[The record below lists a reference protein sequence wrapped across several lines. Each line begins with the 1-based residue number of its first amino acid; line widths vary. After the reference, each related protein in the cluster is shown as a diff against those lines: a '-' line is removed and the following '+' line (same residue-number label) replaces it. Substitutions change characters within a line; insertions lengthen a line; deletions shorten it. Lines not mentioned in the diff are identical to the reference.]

1 MNTITILSCLTCQN
15 YWSNV
20 ANVYSTDLG
29 FILGLVGTLGVI
41 VFLVYFLFSPIK
53 RDTQLVKKNY
63 WFWVL
68 VFMVTLIFAMQLWGV
83 MYHVWE
89 QIPSNRHHSTDNQ
102 TLLRN
107 ILHFFIGSLALPQE
121 LQRGGIPPTVM
132 LAIKVFIV
140 NGISIATIVSLFNR
154 RITHYRE
161 GQIRYSRLIYWLLQN
176 KYAVVIGAN
185 EVAASVIKNLL
196 KQCEHKTDYKSFNCY
211 CDRKLKYILL
221 QTNRK
226 AEEVRKMLASHL
238 TDHELDRVIIYTAN
252 RDSKKEL
259 QKLYVKY
266 AHEIHILGEQTVVGG
281 TETFH
286 DTINMKCLNLVAQI
300 LREYKNAHPSQYQKK
315 HCRVMFEYQT
325 THSVFQFSDVSDDVR
340 ETLDFEPFNRYESW
354 ARKVLVGNA
363 VDSIKYVPLESYE
376 GIKYD
381 NNKHVHLVV
390 VGMSNMGTA
399 LGVQALFQAHYP
411 NYVRDSQ
418 LKTRVTFIDTKADK
432 EMAFFKGRYAT
443 LFELARHRYIDA
455 NACEED
461 DLNSD
466 YGWIDPMQLPDC
478 QWKHLSDKGQN
489 FLDVE
494 IEFVKGELESDGV
507 RKYLTKVSKVPTSNL
522 TIAICLTNA
531 SQAIAASLYMPVEV
545 YENQQLQQ
553 ILVYQREASTIIE
566 NISKETKEN
575 SIRYKKLRPFGMIYG
590 NYMDDRTRYW
600 KGVLTNAVYNATK
613 NNKPL
618 PLDLKNTDDDKEVK
632 ALVDKWDELKEC
644 KKISNKLFVDSI
656 YQKLRCI
663 MDLSKNETLGE
674 YGNPIFD
681 NQSFVQDVKSVLQS
695 HAPIVAKCEHNRW
708 NVEQLLMGFTPMKS
722 ADDEQFRILVAEND
736 EEKINKKKSELKESS
751 AKVHPNIC
759 DFEHLNMV
767 DPGAKK
773 YDYALNVAI
782 PDILIRV
789 DGYEQFVR

>member
-20 ANVYSTDLG
+20 AKVYSTDLG

-196 KQCEHKTDYKSFNCY
+196 KQCEHKADYKSFNCY

-466 YGWIDPMQLPDC
+466 YGWIDPMQQSNC

-507 RKYLTKVSKVPTSNL
+507 RKYLTKVSKVQTSNL

-531 SQAIAASLYMPVEV
+531 SQAIAASLYMPIEV

-566 NISKETKEN
+566 NISKETKKN
-575 SIRYKKLRPFGMIYG
+575 SIRYEKLRPFGMIYG

-600 KGVLTNAVYNATK
+600 KGVLTNAVYNATE

-618 PLDLKNTDDDKEVK
+618 PLDLKNTDDKEVK

-736 EEKINKKKSELKESS
+736 EKKINKKKSELKESS

-767 DPGAKK
+767 DSGAKK

>member
-29 FILGLVGTLGVI
+29 FILGLIGTFGVI

-102 TLLRN
+102 ILLRN

-161 GQIRYSRLIYWLLQN
+161 GQIRYSKLIYWLLQN

-196 KQCEHKTDYKSFNCY
+196 KQCEHKADYESFNCY

-259 QKLYVKY
+259 QKLYVEY

-281 TETFH
+281 AEAFH

-300 LREYKNAHPSQYQKK
+300 LRNYKNAHPSQYQKK

-363 VDSIKYVPLESYE
+363 VDTIKYVPLESYK
-376 GIKYD
+376 GITYD
-381 NNKHVHLVV
+381 SNKHVHLIV

-455 NACEED
+455 NACKEE

-466 YGWIDPMQLPDC
+466 YGWADPMQESNC
-478 QWKHLSDKGQN
+478 QWKHLSNKGQN

-507 RKYLTKVSKVPTSNL
+507 RKYLTQVSKIQTSKL

-531 SQAIAASLYMPVEV
+531 SQAIAASLYMPMEV

-575 SIRYKKLRPFGMIYG
+575 SIRYKKLRPFGMIYS
-590 NYMDDRTRYW
+590 NYMDDRTHYW

-613 NNKPL
+613 DNKPL
-618 PLDLKNTDDDKEVK
+618 PLDLKNTDDKEVK
-632 ALVDKWDELKEC
+632 ALVDKWDKLKEC

-663 MDLSKNETLGE
+663 MDLSENETLGE

-681 NQSFVQDVKSVLQS
+681 NRSFVQDVKSVIQS
-695 HAPIVAKCEHNRW
+695 HASTVAKCEHNRW

-722 ADDEQFRILVAEND
+722 ADDEQFRKLVAENN

-767 DPGAKK
+767 DPGAKA

>member
-1 MNTITILSCLTCQN
+1 MNIITMLSCLTCQN

-29 FILGLVGTLGVI
+29 FILGLIGTLGVI

-68 VFMVTLIFAMQLWGV
+68 VFMITLIFAMQLWGV

-102 TLLRN
+102 ILLRN

-196 KQCEHKTDYKSFNCY
+196 KQCEHKADYKSFNCY

-259 QKLYVKY
+259 QKLYMEY

-281 TETFH
+281 AEAFH

-300 LREYKNAHPSQYQKK
+300 LRNYKNAHPSQYQKK

-363 VDSIKYVPLESYE
+363 VDTIKYVPLESYK
-376 GIKYD
+376 GITYD
-381 NNKHVHLVV
+381 SNKHVHLIV

-455 NACEED
+455 NACKEE

-466 YGWIDPMQLPDC
+466 YGWVNPMQQSNC
-478 QWKHLSDKGQN
+478 QWKHLSNKGQN

-507 RKYLTKVSKVPTSNL
+507 RKYLTQVSKVQTSNL

-531 SQAIAASLYMPVEV
+531 SQAIAASLYMPMEV

-566 NISKETKEN
+566 NISKETKKN
-575 SIRYKKLRPFGMIYG
+575 SIRYEKLRPFGMIYS

-600 KGVLTNAVYNATK
+600 KGVLTHAAYDATK
-613 NNKPL
+613 DNKPL
-618 PLDLKNTDDDKEVK
+618 PLDLKNTDDKEVK
-632 ALVDKWDELKEC
+632 ALVDKWDKLKEC

-663 MDLSKNETLGE
+663 MDLSENETLGE

-681 NQSFVQDVKSVLQS
+681 NRSFVQDVKSVLQS
-695 HAPIVAKCEHNRW
+695 HASIVAKCEHNRW
-708 NVEQLLMGFTPMKS
+708 NIEQLLMGFTPMKS
-722 ADDEQFRILVAEND
+722 ADDEQFRKLVAENN

-767 DPGAKK
+767 DPDAKK
-773 YDYALNVAI
+773 YDYALNMAI

>member
-1 MNTITILSCLTCQN
+1 MNIITMLSCLTCQN

-29 FILGLVGTLGVI
+29 FILGLIGTLGVI

-68 VFMVTLIFAMQLWGV
+68 VFMITLIFAMQLWGV

-102 TLLRN
+102 ILLRN

-196 KQCEHKTDYKSFNCY
+196 KPCDHKADYKSFNCY

-259 QKLYVKY
+259 QKLYMEY

-281 TETFH
+281 AEAFH

-300 LREYKNAHPSQYQKK
+300 LRDYKNAHPSQYQKK

-363 VDSIKYVPLESYE
+363 VDTIKYVPLESYK
-376 GIKYD
+376 GITYD
-381 NNKHVHLVV
+381 SNKHVHLIV

-455 NACEED
+455 NACKEE

-466 YGWIDPMQLPDC
+466 CGWVDPMQEPDC
-478 QWKHLSDKGQN
+478 QWKHLSNKGQN

-507 RKYLTKVSKVPTSNL
+507 RKYLTQVSKIQTSKL

-531 SQAIAASLYMPVEV
+531 SQAIAASLYMPMEV

-566 NISKETKEN
+566 NISKETKKN
-575 SIRYKKLRPFGMIYG
+575 SIRYEKLRPFGMIYS

-600 KGVLTNAVYNATK
+600 KGVLTHAVYDATQ
-613 NNKPL
+613 NNQPL
-618 PLDLKNTDDDKEVK
+618 PLDLKNTDDKEVK

-663 MDLSKNETLGE
+663 MDLSENETLGE

-681 NQSFVQDVKSVLQS
+681 NRSFVQDVKSVIQS
-695 HAPIVAKCEHNRW
+695 HTSIVAKCEHNRW

-722 ADDEQFRILVAEND
+722 ADDEQFRKLVDENNK
-736 EEKINKKKSELKESS
+736 EKINKKKSELKESS

>member
-29 FILGLVGTLGVI
+29 FILGLIGTLGVI

-102 TLLRN
+102 ILLRN
-107 ILHFFIGSLALPQE
+107 LLHFFIGSLALPQE

-196 KQCEHKTDYKSFNCY
+196 KQCEHKADYKSFNCY
-211 CDRKLKYILL
+211 CDRKLKYIVL

-259 QKLYVKY
+259 QKLYVEY

-281 TETFH
+281 AEAFH

-300 LREYKNAHPSQYQKK
+300 LRNYKNAHPSQYQKK

-363 VDSIKYVPLESYE
+363 VDTIKYVPLESYK
-376 GIKYD
+376 GITYD
-381 NNKHVHLVV
+381 SNKHVHLIV

-455 NACEED
+455 NACKEE

-466 YGWIDPMQLPDC
+466 YGWVDPMQESNC
-478 QWKHLSDKGQN
+478 QWKHLSNKGQN

-507 RKYLTKVSKVPTSNL
+507 RKYLTQVAKIQTSKL

-531 SQAIAASLYMPVEV
+531 SQAIAASLYMPMEV

-566 NISKETKEN
+566 NISKETKKN
-575 SIRYKKLRPFGMIYG
+575 SIRYKKLRPFGMIYS

-600 KGVLTNAVYNATK
+600 KGVLTHAVYDATK
-613 NNKPL
+613 DNKPL
-618 PLDLKNTDDDKEVK
+618 PLDLKNTDDKEVK
-632 ALVDKWDELKEC
+632 ALVDKWDKLKEC

-663 MDLSKNETLGE
+663 MDLSENETLGE

-681 NQSFVQDVKSVLQS
+681 NRSFVQDVKSVIQS
-695 HAPIVAKCEHNRW
+695 HASIVAKCEHNRW

-722 ADDEQFRILVAEND
+722 ADDEQFRQLVDENNK
-736 EEKINKKKSELKESS
+736 EKINKKKSELKESS

-767 DPGAKK
+767 DPGAKA

>member
-29 FILGLVGTLGVI
+29 FILGLIGTLGVI

-102 TLLRN
+102 ILLRN

-154 RITHYRE
+154 RITHYQE

-196 KQCEHKTDYKSFNCY
+196 KQCEHKADYKSFNCY

-259 QKLYVKY
+259 QKLYVEY

-281 TETFH
+281 AEAFH

-300 LREYKNAHPSQYQKK
+300 LRNYKNAHPSQYQKK

-363 VDSIKYVPLESYE
+363 VDTIKYVPLESYK
-376 GIKYD
+376 GITYD
-381 NNKHVHLVV
+381 SNKHVHLIV

-455 NACEED
+455 NACKEE

-466 YGWIDPMQLPDC
+466 YGWVDPMQQSNC
-478 QWKHLSDKGQN
+478 QWKHLSNRGQN

-507 RKYLTKVSKVPTSNL
+507 RKYLTQVSKIQTSKL

-531 SQAIAASLYMPVEV
+531 SQAIAASLYMPMEV

-575 SIRYKKLRPFGMIYG
+575 SIRYKKLRPFGMIYS

-613 NNKPL
+613 DNKPL
-618 PLDLKNTDDDKEVK
+618 PLDLKNTDDKEVK
-632 ALVDKWDELKEC
+632 ALVNEWDELKEC

-663 MDLSKNETLGE
+663 MDLSENETLGE

-681 NQSFVQDVKSVLQS
+681 NRSFVQDVKSVLQS
-695 HAPIVAKCEHNRW
+695 HASIVAKCEHNRW
-708 NVEQLLMGFTPMKS
+708 NIEQLLMGFTPMKS
-722 ADDEQFRILVAEND
+722 ADDEQFRQLVDENNK
-736 EEKINKKKSELKESS
+736 EKINKKKSELKESS

-767 DPGAKK
+767 DPDAKA

>member
-29 FILGLVGTLGVI
+29 FILGLIGTLGVI

-102 TLLRN
+102 ILLRN

-196 KQCEHKTDYKSFNCY
+196 KPCEHKADYKSFNCY

-259 QKLYVKY
+259 QKLYMEY

-281 TETFH
+281 AEAFH

-300 LREYKNAHPSQYQKK
+300 LRDYKNAHPSQYQKK

-363 VDSIKYVPLESYE
+363 VDTIKYVPLESYK
-376 GIKYD
+376 GITYD
-381 NNKHVHLVV
+381 SNKHVHLIV

-455 NACEED
+455 NACKEE

-466 YGWIDPMQLPDC
+466 YGWVDPMQQSNC
-478 QWKHLSDKGQN
+478 QWKHLSNKGQN

-507 RKYLTKVSKVPTSNL
+507 RKYLTQVSKIQTSKL

-531 SQAIAASLYMPVEV
+531 SQAIAASLYMPMEV

-566 NISKETKEN
+566 NISKETKKN
-575 SIRYKKLRPFGMIYG
+575 SIRYKKLRPFGMIYS

-613 NNKPL
+613 DNKPL
-618 PLDLKNTDDDKEVK
+618 PLDLKNTDDKEVK
-632 ALVDKWDELKEC
+632 ALVNEWDELKEC

-663 MDLSKNETLGE
+663 MDLSENETLGE

-681 NQSFVQDVKSVLQS
+681 NRSFVQDVKSVIQS
-695 HAPIVAKCEHNRW
+695 HTSIVAKCEHNRW

-722 ADDEQFRILVAEND
+722 ADDEQFRQLVDENN

>member
-1 MNTITILSCLTCQN
+1 MNIITMLSCLTCQN

-29 FILGLVGTLGVI
+29 FILGLIGTLGVI

-102 TLLRN
+102 ILLRN

-161 GQIRYSRLIYWLLQN
+161 GQIRYSKLIYWLLQN

-196 KQCEHKTDYKSFNCY
+196 KQCEHKADYKSFNCY
-211 CDRKLKYILL
+211 CDRKLKYIVL

-259 QKLYVKY
+259 QKLYVEY

-281 TETFH
+281 AEAFH

-300 LREYKNAHPSQYQKK
+300 LRNYKNAHPSQYQKK

-363 VDSIKYVPLESYE
+363 VDTIKYVPLESYK
-376 GIKYD
+376 GITYD
-381 NNKHVHLVV
+381 SNKHVHLIV

-455 NACEED
+455 NACKEE

-466 YGWIDPMQLPDC
+466 YGWVDPMQESNC
-478 QWKHLSDKGQN
+478 QWKHLSNKGQN

-507 RKYLTKVSKVPTSNL
+507 RKYLTQVSKIQTSKL

-531 SQAIAASLYMPVEV
+531 SQAIAASLYMPMEV

-575 SIRYKKLRPFGMIYG
+575 SIRYKKLRPFGMIYS

-600 KGVLTNAVYNATK
+600 KGVLTNAVYNSTK
-613 NNKPL
+613 DNKPL
-618 PLDLKNTDDDKEVK
+618 PLDLKNTDDKEVK
-632 ALVDKWDELKEC
+632 ALVNEWDELKEC

-663 MDLSKNETLGE
+663 MDLSENETLGE

-681 NQSFVQDVKSVLQS
+681 NRSFVQDVKSVIQS
-695 HAPIVAKCEHNRW
+695 HTSIVAKCEHNRW

-722 ADDEQFRILVAEND
+722 ADDEQFRQLVDENNK
-736 EEKINKKKSELKESS
+736 EKINKKKSELKESS

-767 DPGAKK
+767 DPGAKA

>member
-20 ANVYSTDLG
+20 AKVYSTDLG

-196 KQCEHKTDYKSFNCY
+196 KQCEHKADYKSFNCY

-300 LREYKNAHPSQYQKK
+300 LRDYKNAHPSQYQKK

-363 VDSIKYVPLESYE
+363 VDTIKYVPLESYE

-411 NYVRDSQ
+411 SYVRDSQ

-466 YGWIDPMQLPDC
+466 CGWIDPMQHPNC
-478 QWKHLSDKGQN
+478 QWKHLSDNGQN

-507 RKYLTKVSKVPTSNL
+507 RKYLTKVSKVQTSKL

-575 SIRYKKLRPFGMIYG
+575 SIRYEKLRPFGMIYG

-613 NNKPL
+613 DNKPL
-618 PLDLKNTDDDKEVK
+618 PLDLKNTDDKEVK
-632 ALVDKWDELKEC
+632 ALVNEWDELKEC

-663 MDLSKNETLGE
+663 MDLSENETLGE

-695 HAPIVAKCEHNRW
+695 HASIVAKCEHNRW

>member
-1 MNTITILSCLTCQN
+1 MNIITMLSCLTCQN

-29 FILGLVGTLGVI
+29 FILGLIGTLGVI

-102 TLLRN
+102 ILLRN
-107 ILHFFIGSLALPQE
+107 LLHFFIGSLALPQE

-196 KQCEHKTDYKSFNCY
+196 KQCEHKADYKSFNCY
-211 CDRKLKYILL
+211 CDRKLKYIVL

-259 QKLYVKY
+259 QKLYMEY

-281 TETFH
+281 AEAFH

-300 LREYKNAHPSQYQKK
+300 LRNYKNAHPSQYQKK

-363 VDSIKYVPLESYE
+363 VDTIKYVPLESYK
-376 GIKYD
+376 GITYD
-381 NNKHVHLVV
+381 SNKHVHLIV

-455 NACEED
+455 NACKEE

-466 YGWIDPMQLPDC
+466 YGWVDPMQQSNC
-478 QWKHLSDKGQN
+478 QWKHLSNKGQN

-507 RKYLTKVSKVPTSNL
+507 RKYLTQVSKIQTSKL

-531 SQAIAASLYMPVEV
+531 SQAIAASLYMPMEV

-575 SIRYKKLRPFGMIYG
+575 SIRYKKLRPFGMIYS

-613 NNKPL
+613 DNKPL
-618 PLDLKNTDDDKEVK
+618 PLDLKNTDDKEVK
-632 ALVDKWDELKEC
+632 ALVDKWDKLKEC
-644 KKISNKLFVDSI
+644 KKISNILFVDSI

-663 MDLSKNETLGE
+663 MDLSENETLGE

-681 NQSFVQDVKSVLQS
+681 NRSFVQDVKSVLQS
-695 HAPIVAKCEHNRW
+695 HASIVAKCEHNRW
-708 NVEQLLMGFTPMKS
+708 NIEQLLMGFTPMKS
-722 ADDEQFRILVAEND
+722 ADDEQFRQLVDENNK
-736 EEKINKKKSELKESS
+736 EKINKKKSELKESS

-767 DPGAKK
+767 DPGAKA

>member
-1 MNTITILSCLTCQN
+1 MNIITMLSCLTCQN

-29 FILGLVGTLGVI
+29 FILGLIGTLGVI

-102 TLLRN
+102 ILLRN

-161 GQIRYSRLIYWLLQN
+161 GQIRYSKLIYWLLQN

-196 KQCEHKTDYKSFNCY
+196 KQCEHKADYKSFNCY

-259 QKLYVKY
+259 QKLYMEY

-281 TETFH
+281 AEAFH

-300 LREYKNAHPSQYQKK
+300 LRDYKNAHPSQYQKK

-340 ETLDFEPFNRYESW
+340 ETLNFEPFNRYESW

-363 VDSIKYVPLESYE
+363 VDTIKYVPLESYK
-376 GIKYD
+376 GITYD
-381 NNKHVHLVV
+381 SNKHVHLIV

-455 NACEED
+455 NACKEE

-466 YGWIDPMQLPDC
+466 YGWVDPMQQSNC
-478 QWKHLSDKGQN
+478 QWKHLSNKGQN

-507 RKYLTKVSKVPTSNL
+507 RKYLTQVSKIQTSNL

-531 SQAIAASLYMPVEV
+531 SQAIAASLYMPMEV

-575 SIRYKKLRPFGMIYG
+575 SIRYKKLRPFGMIYS

-600 KGVLTNAVYNATK
+600 KGVLTHAVYDTTK
-613 NNKPL
+613 DNKPL
-618 PLDLKNTDDDKEVK
+618 PLDLKNTDDKEVK
-632 ALVDKWDELKEC
+632 ALVDKWDKLKEC
-644 KKISNKLFVDSI
+644 KKISNKLFIDSI

-663 MDLSKNETLGE
+663 MDLSENETLGE

-681 NQSFVQDVKSVLQS
+681 NRSFVQDVKSVIQS
-695 HAPIVAKCEHNRW
+695 HASTVAKCEHNRW

-722 ADDEQFRILVAEND
+722 TDDEQFRQLVDENNK
-736 EEKINKKKSELKESS
+736 EKINKKKSELKESS

-767 DPGAKK
+767 DPGAKA

>member
-29 FILGLVGTLGVI
+29 FILGLIGTLGVI

-102 TLLRN
+102 ILLRN

-161 GQIRYSRLIYWLLQN
+161 GQIRYSKLIYWLLQN

-196 KQCEHKTDYKSFNCY
+196 KQCEHKADYESFNCY
-211 CDRKLKYILL
+211 CDRKLKYIVL

-259 QKLYVKY
+259 QKLYMEY

-281 TETFH
+281 AEAFH

-300 LREYKNAHPSQYQKK
+300 LRNYKNAHPSQYQKK

-363 VDSIKYVPLESYE
+363 VDTIKYVPLESYK
-376 GIKYD
+376 GITYD
-381 NNKHVHLVV
+381 SNKHVHLIV

-455 NACEED
+455 NACKEE

-466 YGWIDPMQLPDC
+466 YGWVNPMQQSNC
-478 QWKHLSDKGQN
+478 QWKHLSNKGQN

-507 RKYLTKVSKVPTSNL
+507 RKYLTQVSKIQTSNL

-531 SQAIAASLYMPVEV
+531 SQAIAASLYMPMEV

-566 NISKETKEN
+566 NISKETKKN
-575 SIRYKKLRPFGMIYG
+575 SIRYEKLRPFGMIYS

-600 KGVLTNAVYNATK
+600 KGVLTHAVYDATQ
-613 NNKPL
+613 NNQPL
-618 PLDLKNTDDDKEVK
+618 PLDLKNTDDKEVK

-663 MDLSKNETLGE
+663 MDLSENETLGE

-681 NQSFVQDVKSVLQS
+681 NRSFVQDVKSVIQS
-695 HAPIVAKCEHNRW
+695 HASIVAKCEHNRW

-722 ADDEQFRILVAEND
+722 ADDEQFRQLVDENN

-767 DPGAKK
+767 DPDAKK

>member
-196 KQCEHKTDYKSFNCY
+196 KQCEHKADYKSFNCY

-300 LREYKNAHPSQYQKK
+300 LRDYKNAHPSQYQKK

-466 YGWIDPMQLPDC
+466 CGWIDPMQHPDC

-507 RKYLTKVSKVPTSNL
+507 RKYLTKVSKVQTSNL

-531 SQAIAASLYMPVEV
+531 SQAIAASLYMPMEV

-575 SIRYKKLRPFGMIYG
+575 SIRYEKLRPFGMIYG

-600 KGVLTNAVYNATK
+600 KGVLTNAVYNATE

-618 PLDLKNTDDDKEVK
+618 PLDLKNTDDKEVK

-663 MDLSKNETLGE
+663 MDLSENETLGE

-695 HAPIVAKCEHNRW
+695 HASIIAKCEHNRW

-722 ADDEQFRILVAEND
+722 ADDEQFRILVAEN
-736 EEKINKKKSELKESS
+736 EEKKIKKKKSELKESS

-767 DPGAKK
+767 DPDAKK

>member
-29 FILGLVGTLGVI
+29 FILGLIGTFGVI

-102 TLLRN
+102 ILLRN

-161 GQIRYSRLIYWLLQN
+161 GQIRYSKLIYWLLQN

-196 KQCEHKTDYKSFNCY
+196 KQCEHKADYESFNCY
-211 CDRKLKYILL
+211 CDRKLKYIVL

-259 QKLYVKY
+259 QKLYVEY

-281 TETFH
+281 AEAFH

-300 LREYKNAHPSQYQKK
+300 LRNYKNAHPSQYQKK

-363 VDSIKYVPLESYE
+363 VDTIKYVPLESYK
-376 GIKYD
+376 GITYD
-381 NNKHVHLVV
+381 SNKHVHLIV

-455 NACEED
+455 NACKEE

-466 YGWIDPMQLPDC
+466 YGWADPMQESNC
-478 QWKHLSDKGQN
+478 QWKHLSNKGQN

-507 RKYLTKVSKVPTSNL
+507 RKYLTQVSKIQTSNL

-531 SQAIAASLYMPVEV
+531 SQAIAASLYMPMEV

-575 SIRYKKLRPFGMIYG
+575 SIRYKKLRPFGMIYS
-590 NYMDDRTRYW
+590 NYMDDRTHYW

-613 NNKPL
+613 DNKPL
-618 PLDLKNTDDDKEVK
+618 PLDLKNTDDKEVK
-632 ALVDKWDELKEC
+632 ALVDKWDKLKEC

-663 MDLSKNETLGE
+663 MDLSENETLGE

-681 NQSFVQDVKSVLQS
+681 NRSFVQDVKSVIQS
-695 HAPIVAKCEHNRW
+695 HASTVAKCEHNRW

-722 ADDEQFRILVAEND
+722 ADDEQFRQLVDENNK
-736 EEKINKKKSELKESS
+736 EKINKKKSELKESS

>member
-20 ANVYSTDLG
+20 AKVYSTDFG

-196 KQCEHKTDYKSFNCY
+196 KPCEHKADYKSFNCY

-455 NACEED
+455 NACKE

-466 YGWIDPMQLPDC
+466 CGWVDPMQQSNC
-478 QWKHLSDKGQN
+478 QWKHLSNKGQN

-507 RKYLTKVSKVPTSNL
+507 RKYLTKVSKVQTSNL

-531 SQAIAASLYMPVEV
+531 SQAIAASLYMPMEV

-575 SIRYKKLRPFGMIYG
+575 SIRYEKLRPFGMIYG

-600 KGVLTNAVYNATK
+600 KGVLTNAVYNATE

-618 PLDLKNTDDDKEVK
+618 PLDLKNTDDKEVK

-681 NQSFVQDVKSVLQS
+681 NQSFVQDVKSVIQS
-695 HAPIVAKCEHNRW
+695 HASIVAKCEHNRW

-722 ADDEQFRILVAEND
+722 ADDEQFRQLVDENNK
-736 EEKINKKKSELKESS
+736 EKINKKKSELKESS

>member
-29 FILGLVGTLGVI
+29 FILGLIGTLGVI

-89 QIPSNRHHSTDNQ
+89 QIPSNRHHSTENQ
-102 TLLRN
+102 ILLRN

-161 GQIRYSRLIYWLLQN
+161 GQIRYSKLIYWLLQN

-196 KQCEHKTDYKSFNCY
+196 KQCEHKADYKSFNCY

-259 QKLYVKY
+259 QKLYMEY

-281 TETFH
+281 AEAFH

-300 LREYKNAHPSQYQKK
+300 LRNYKNAHPSQYQKK

-363 VDSIKYVPLESYE
+363 VDTIKYVPLESYQ
-376 GIKYD
+376 GITYD
-381 NNKHVHLVV
+381 SNKHVHLIV

-455 NACEED
+455 NACKEE

-466 YGWIDPMQLPDC
+466 YGWVDPMQQSNC
-478 QWKHLSDKGQN
+478 QWKHLSNKGQN
-489 FLDVE
+489 FLDVG

-507 RKYLTKVSKVPTSNL
+507 RKYLTQVSKIQTSNL

-531 SQAIAASLYMPVEV
+531 SQAIAASLYMPMEV

-566 NISKETKEN
+566 NISKETKKN
-575 SIRYKKLRPFGMIYG
+575 SIRYEKLRPFGMIYS

-613 NNKPL
+613 DNKPL
-618 PLDLKNTDDDKEVK
+618 PLDLKNTDDKEVK
-632 ALVDKWDELKEC
+632 ALVDKWDKLKEC

-663 MDLSKNETLGE
+663 MDLSENETLGE

-681 NQSFVQDVKSVLQS
+681 NRSFVQDVKSVLQS
-695 HAPIVAKCEHNRW
+695 HTSIVAKCEHNRW

-722 ADDEQFRILVAEND
+722 ADDEQFRQLVDENNK
-736 EEKINKKKSELKESS
+736 EKINKKKSELKESS

-767 DPGAKK
+767 DPGAKA

>member
-1 MNTITILSCLTCQN
+1 MNIITMLSCLTCQN

-29 FILGLVGTLGVI
+29 FILGLIGTLGVI

-68 VFMVTLIFAMQLWGV
+68 VFMITLIFAMQLWGV

-102 TLLRN
+102 ILLRN

-161 GQIRYSRLIYWLLQN
+161 GQIRYSKLIYWLLQN

-196 KQCEHKTDYKSFNCY
+196 KQCEHKADYKSFNCY

-259 QKLYVKY
+259 QKLYMEY

-281 TETFH
+281 AEAFH

-300 LREYKNAHPSQYQKK
+300 LRNYKNAHPSQYQKK

-363 VDSIKYVPLESYE
+363 VDTIKYVPLESYQ
-376 GIKYD
+376 GITYD
-381 NNKHVHLVV
+381 SNKHVHLIV

-455 NACEED
+455 NAYKEE

-466 YGWIDPMQLPDC
+466 YGWVDPMQQSNC
-478 QWKHLSDKGQN
+478 QWKHLSNKGQN

-507 RKYLTKVSKVPTSNL
+507 RKYLTQVSKIQTSNL

-531 SQAIAASLYMPVEV
+531 SQAIAASLYMPMEV

-566 NISKETKEN
+566 NISKETKKN
-575 SIRYKKLRPFGMIYG
+575 SIRYEKLRPFGMIYS

-600 KGVLTNAVYNATK
+600 KGVLTHAVYDATK
-613 NNKPL
+613 DNKPL
-618 PLDLKNTDDDKEVK
+618 PLDLKNTDDKEVK
-632 ALVDKWDELKEC
+632 ALVDKWDKLKEC

-663 MDLSKNETLGE
+663 MDLSENETLGE

-681 NQSFVQDVKSVLQS
+681 NRSFVQDVKSVLQS
-695 HAPIVAKCEHNRW
+695 HASIVAKCEHNRW
-708 NVEQLLMGFTPMKS
+708 NIEQLLMGFTPMKS
-722 ADDEQFRILVAEND
+722 ADDEQFRQLVDENNK
-736 EEKINKKKSELKESS
+736 EKINKKKSELKESS

-767 DPGAKK
+767 DPGAKA

>member
-29 FILGLVGTLGVI
+29 FILGLIGTFGVI

-68 VFMVTLIFAMQLWGV
+68 VFMITLIFAMQLWGV

-102 TLLRN
+102 ILLRN

-196 KQCEHKTDYKSFNCY
+196 KQCEHKADYKSFNCY

-259 QKLYVKY
+259 QKLYMEY

-281 TETFH
+281 AEAFH

-300 LREYKNAHPSQYQKK
+300 LRDYKNAHPSQYQKK

-363 VDSIKYVPLESYE
+363 VDTIKYVPLESYK
-376 GIKYD
+376 GITYD
-381 NNKHVHLVV
+381 SNKHVHLIV

-455 NACEED
+455 NACKEE

-466 YGWIDPMQLPDC
+466 YGWVDPMQQSNC
-478 QWKHLSDKGQN
+478 QWKHLSNKGQN

-507 RKYLTKVSKVPTSNL
+507 RKYLTQVSKIQTSNL

-531 SQAIAASLYMPVEV
+531 SQAIAASLYMPMEV
-545 YENQQLQQ
+545 YENQRLQQ

-566 NISKETKEN
+566 NISKETKKN
-575 SIRYKKLRPFGMIYG
+575 SIRYEKLRPFGMIYS

-600 KGVLTNAVYNATK
+600 KGVLTHAVYDTTQ
-613 NNKPL
+613 NNQPL
-618 PLDLKNTDDDKEVK
+618 PLDLKNTDDKEVK
-632 ALVDKWDELKEC
+632 ALVNEWDKLKEC

-663 MDLSKNETLGE
+663 MDLSENETLGE

-681 NQSFVQDVKSVLQS
+681 NRSFVQDVKSVIQS
-695 HAPIVAKCEHNRW
+695 HASTVAKCEHNRW

-722 ADDEQFRILVAEND
+722 ADDEQFRQLVDENN

-767 DPGAKK
+767 DPDAKK

-789 DGYEQFVR
+789 DGYEQFIR

>member
-68 VFMVTLIFAMQLWGV
+68 VFMVTLVFAMQLWGV

-196 KQCEHKTDYKSFNCY
+196 KQCEHKADYKSFNCY

-411 NYVRDSQ
+411 SYVRDSQ

-466 YGWIDPMQLPDC
+466 YGWIDPMQHLDC

-507 RKYLTKVSKVPTSNL
+507 RKYLTKVSKVQTSNL

-531 SQAIAASLYMPVEV
+531 SQAIAASLYMPIEV

-575 SIRYKKLRPFGMIYG
+575 SIRYEKLRPFGMIYG

-600 KGVLTNAVYNATK
+600 KGVLTNAVYNATE

-618 PLDLKNTDDDKEVK
+618 PLDLKNTDDKEVK

-663 MDLSKNETLGE
+663 MDLSENETLGE

-695 HAPIVAKCEHNRW
+695 HASIVAKCEHNRW

-722 ADDEQFRILVAEND
+722 ADDEQFRILVAEKD
-736 EEKINKKKSELKESS
+736 EEKIDNKKSELKKSS

>member
-29 FILGLVGTLGVI
+29 FILGLIGTFGVI

-102 TLLRN
+102 ILLRN

-161 GQIRYSRLIYWLLQN
+161 GQIRYSKLIYWLLQN

-196 KQCEHKTDYKSFNCY
+196 KQCEHKADYESFNCY
-211 CDRKLKYILL
+211 CDRKLKYIVL

-259 QKLYVKY
+259 QKLYVEY

-281 TETFH
+281 AEAFH

-300 LREYKNAHPSQYQKK
+300 LRNYKNAHPSQYQKK

-363 VDSIKYVPLESYE
+363 VDTIKYVPLESYK
-376 GIKYD
+376 GITYD
-381 NNKHVHLVV
+381 SNKHVHLIV

-455 NACEED
+455 NACKEE

-466 YGWIDPMQLPDC
+466 YGWVDPMQESNC
-478 QWKHLSDKGQN
+478 QWKHLSNKGQN

-507 RKYLTKVSKVPTSNL
+507 RKYLTQVSKIQTSNL

-531 SQAIAASLYMPVEV
+531 SQAIAASLYMPMEV

-575 SIRYKKLRPFGMIYG
+575 SIRYKKLRPFGMIYS
-590 NYMDDRTRYW
+590 NYMDDRTHYW

-613 NNKPL
+613 DNKPL
-618 PLDLKNTDDDKEVK
+618 PLDLKNTDDKEVK
-632 ALVDKWDELKEC
+632 ALVDKWDKLKEC

-663 MDLSKNETLGE
+663 MDLSENETLGE

-681 NQSFVQDVKSVLQS
+681 NRSFVQDVKSVIQS
-695 HAPIVAKCEHNRW
+695 HASTIAKCEHNRW

-722 ADDEQFRILVAEND
+722 ADDEQFRQLVDENNK
-736 EEKINKKKSELKESS
+736 EKINKKKSELKESS

-767 DPGAKK
+767 DPGAKA